1 VFCSSFD
8 LSISFF
14 LSLPQHHH
22 SIKQANYIKMGQSNT
37 KPQQQE
43 HPPQTQPK
51 QQQRPTERRRTSSR
65 RHDTPELS
73 IKPQGTF
80 DSHFT
85 LISPMSEL
93 SAPSMFLSK
102 RHEQNMASNLPPGT
116 NPQNANNI
124 IIPNVPPL
132 PAELQFMA
140 NNSSRNV
147 ERQQLTRDDVP
158 LLKKKKGKKSKSSK
172 QQKAQRVMEAFA
184 GCVIVT
190 AEHADKMRV
199 VTTKAATTCAKKTG
213 ECAKKTGQ
221 MIEDSGVVEKSGIA
235 ALNCAKKTKAVA
247 VAGVKKTGQMIEDSG
262 VVEKSGIAALNCAKA
277 TKAVA
282 AAGAKELAGAVTKGC
297 KQSQI
302 SNENE
307 RMYDCMSEAA
317 RNSLDIANDSNHAI
331 VLSVED
337 PHQEAPVPFEPVWR
351 ESRGMIATTYAPSNP
366 ADAAPGSSWKEVTT
380 PLAQLDRAFK
390 AAVGLHSEDDYFDRL
405 SAGPTAPSPFVQALP
420 DISAIPQVEQSRES
434 SVNASLF
441 SETSLTRLDTAD
453 PDFAREVVSQP
464 ATQKISNFDVVSSKQ
479 APTNKPVVTGVL
491 KEMKK
496 RHNASKPVIK
506 KSYQRAEEEISVAG
520 LPSIDRIEQKFES
533 KPAAKTTRVANTRSI
548 FRQMDARK
556 KDIGIKQAKSFGSL
570 RVTESAPSVMEAKD
584 YRNIALSTS
593 EGGVSN
599 ATAPGRIQPQYY
611 TLCSPSAS
619 STCSNGENSKGPLL
633 TTQTLSNA
641 AFLFSPSYAG
651 GDEQLLQREQ
661 VTRDPAFSI
670 STFASRARISNF
682 SSRSQAITIP
692 VSKSWEATSA
702 AEGRGCDVSDG
713 HSLDKSSKHVRFSE
727 ANQYREIQSSKPLKV
742 ISNKSSLSVQTKKVP
757 EKVEAPEIET
767 KLSDLTEATILDMRV
782 SFDGVS
788 PATTASSLSNRRISF
803 SQPLL
808 DELSPESPGSSPS
821 NSAYEDQSRASSSNE
836 QGSVHWTYREENGK
850 ITTTPKFGKKRT
862 TSSKTL
868 PSTSPMIRFRA
879 AQNKFANPSEK
890 VVPVKKTPPK
900 KFANRT
906 PKQDL
911 VSTRITVL
919 NDRLKSTR
927 QPVAKNTRRD
937 TGGHRVL
944 APHRANLVNPIFRN
958 SASSTDDNDRRIM
971 RSVTDEET
979 PFDETGQNI
988 SPAAAS
994 RLNCSDTSEDMFAKL
1009 VLGKNEAAR
1018 NDASF
1023 SIADTDA
1030 SEDPF
1035 ADVIKSNY
1043 EAEPEIPGASI
1054 QQRGAR
1060 FSGNSV
1066 YSFATH
1072 TSNIKRYSSG
1082 STVVTNKE
1090 NTVSSTSLHK
1100 QAGRGQV
1107 NPADAYNH
1115 HESAANLCLSPRQR
1129 TPMQARKWR
1138 TMAAA
1143 AQEKESSKK
1152 STSKRSNRKTLSER
1166 SVNVH

>member
-1 VFCSSFD
+1 
-8 LSISFF
+8 
-14 LSLPQHHH
+14 
-22 SIKQANYIKMGQSNT
+22 MGQNNT
-37 KPQQQE
+37 KPQQQ
-43 HPPQTQPK
+43 QQQPEQQ

-65 RHDTPELS
+65 RHDTPELA

-102 RHEQNMASNLPPGT
+102 RHEQNIASTLPPGT

-132 PAELQFMA
+132 PAELQYMA
-140 NNSSRNV
+140 NNSSNRNV
-147 ERQQLTRDDVP
+147 ERQQQRAREDAP
-158 LLKKKKGKKSKSSK
+158 LLKKKKGKKHKKTTK
-172 QQKAQRVMEAFA
+172 QQKAQRVKEAFA

-190 AEHADKMRV
+190 AGHADKMRV
-199 VTTKAATTCAKKTG
+199 ATTKA
-213 ECAKKTGQ
+213 
-221 MIEDSGVVEKSGIA
+221 
-235 ALNCAKKTKAVA
+235 
-247 VAGVKKTGQMIEDSG
+247 VKKTGKMIEDSG

-282 AAGAKELAGAVTKGC
+282 AAGAKELAGAVKKGC
-297 KQSQI
+297 IQSKI
-302 SNENE
+302 SNEEE
-307 RMYDCMSEAA
+307 RKSDRMSEAA
-317 RNSLDIANDSNHAI
+317 RSSLEIVNESNQA
-331 VLSVED
+331 VVFPVED
-337 PHQEAPVPFEPVWR
+337 PRQAPQVPFEAVWR
-351 ESRGMIATTYAPSNP
+351 ESRGMMSTTYAPSNP
-366 ADAAPGSSWKEVTT
+366 ADAYPGSSLDEVTT
-380 PLAQLDRAFK
+380 PLAQLDHAFK
-390 AAVGLHSEDDYFDRL
+390 AAVGLHSEDDYFERL

-420 DISAIPQVEQSRES
+420 DISAIPQVESSRDT
-434 SVNASLF
+434 SVSASLF
-441 SETSLTRLDTAD
+441 SETTLTRLDTAD
-453 PDFAREVVSQP
+453 PDFARDVNQQPASKKISDFDAVVS
-464 ATQKISNFDVVSSKQ
+464 KK
-479 APTNKPVVTGVL
+479 APTKKPVSTGVL
-491 KEMKK
+491 KELKK
-496 RHNASKPVIK
+496 RRDSSDTK
-506 KSYQRAEEEISVAG
+506 KSYQRAEEETSVAG
-520 LPSIDRIEQKFES
+520 RESIESIKQKFEA
-533 KPAAKTTRVANTRSI
+533 KPAAKTTRAASTRSI

-556 KDIGIKQAKSFGSL
+556 KDTGIKEAKSFGSL

-593 EGGVSN
+593 EGAYSA
-599 ATAPGRIQPQYY
+599 ATAPGRIQPKYY
-611 TLCSPSAS
+611 TLCSPAS
-619 STCSNGENSKGPLL
+619 STCSTGENSKGPLL

-661 VTRDPAFSI
+661 ATRDPAFSI

-682 SSRSQAITIP
+682 SSRSQAVTIP
-692 VSKSWEATSA
+692 VSKSWEASSA
-702 AEGRGCDVSDG
+702 SVAEGKEYDFSGG
-713 HSLDKSSKHVRFSE
+713 HSLDKSNKHVRFSE
-727 ANQYREIQSSKPLKV
+727 ANQYREIQSSKPFKA
-742 ISNKSSLSVQTKKVP
+742 NDTKSSLSVQTKKKVP
-757 EKVEAPEIET
+757 EKVETPVIET
-767 KLSDLTEATILDMRV
+767 KLSDLTEATMLDRRV

-788 PATTASSLSNRRISF
+788 PATTASSLSNLDDRRISF
-803 SQPLL
+803 SQPSLG
-808 DELSPESPGSSPS
+808 EISPASNGSSPS
-821 NSAYEDQSRASSSNE
+821 NSEFESKSRTSSASE

-862 TSSKTL
+862 TTISAL
-868 PSTSPMIRFRA
+868 PTTSPMVRFRS
-879 AQNKFANPSEK
+879 AQNKFANPAEK

-906 PKQDL
+906 PKKDL
-911 VSTRITVL
+911 VSTRINVL

-958 SASSTDDNDRRIM
+958 SSSSTDHDDQRIM
-971 RSVTDEET
+971 RSVTNEET
-979 PFDETGQNI
+979 PFDETERNV

-994 RLNCSDTSEDMFAKL
+994 RNSSEDMFAKL
-1009 VLGKNEAAR
+1009 ILGGNGLAR
-1018 NDASF
+1018 NDVSL
-1023 SIADTDA
+1023 SIADTEA

-1035 ADVIKSNY
+1035 AEIIHSNY
-1043 EAEPEIPGASI
+1043 EAEPEIPGPSMP
-1054 QQRGAR
+1054 QRGAR
-1060 FSGNSV
+1060 LSGNSV
-1066 YSFATH
+1066 YSFASH

-1090 NTVSSTSLHK
+1090 NTVSLTNLHK
-1100 QAGRGQV
+1100 ASGRGQV

-1115 HESAANLCLSPRQR
+1115 HDSVANLCLSPTQR

-1152 STSKRSNRKTLSER
+1152 SNSKRSNRKALSER
-1166 SVNVH
+1166 SINVH